1 MENNKDKIALVTD
14 SSCDLPQEL
23 IQRYSIFT
31 LPLRVIYG
39 DKEYRDNID
48 ITPEEIYKRMP
59 DEIPKTSMASVS
71 DAIEVFEKIRKKGI
85 KNILSINISS
95 GLSGTFNMVNL
106 ASKDFP
112 DLNIVTI
119 DSRTLSIG
127 LGFMV
132 YEAAKMIA
140 QGLCIDEI
148 KEKILSLR
156 KKIRIFYCLPILEY
170 LKKGGR
176 INTVAA
182 TIGDIIDIKPIIS
195 VNDEGKYFS
204 YAKVRGRKRSI
215 DRLVKIAKELSEG
228 HTVNMA
234 VMHGYAEKE
243 ALRIKEILSE
253 LPNIKEMLFGQI
265 GPALGVHTG
274 PGLVGV
280 CIYVLNTITQ
290 T

>member
-1 MENNKDKIALVTD
+1 MENNSERIALLTD
-14 SSCDLPQEL
+14 SSCDLPKEIL
-23 IQRYSIFT
+23 EGYKILT

-39 DKEYRDNID
+39 DKEYRDNVD

-59 DEIPKTSMASVS
+59 DEIPKTSMASIS
-71 DAIEVFEKIRKKGI
+71 DAINVFERLRNEGI

-95 GLSGTFNMVNL
+95 GLSGTFNMIEL
-106 ASKDFP
+106 ARKDFP

-119 DSRTLSIG
+119 DSKTLSIG
-127 LGFMV
+127 LGYMV

-140 QGLCIDEI
+140 EGLKIEEI
-148 KEKILSLR
+148 KEKVLALR
-156 KKIRIFYCLPILEY
+156 DKIKLFYCIPVLEY

-182 TIGDIIDIKPIIS
+182 TIGDVMDIKPIIS
-195 VNDEGKYFS
+195 VNEEGKYFS
-204 YAKVRGRKRSI
+204 YTKVRGRKRSL
-215 DRLVKIAKELSEG
+215 DKLVEIAKEVSEG
-228 HTVNMA
+228 YSVNMA

-243 ALRIKEILSE
+243 ALHIKEILSK
-253 LPNIKEMLFGQI
+253 LPNVKEMVFGQI

-280 CIYVLNTITQ
+280 CVYFLNTI
-290 T
+290 

>member
-1 MENNKDKIALVTD
+1 MESNNGKIALITD
-14 SSCDLPQEL
+14 SSCDLPL
-23 IQRYSIFT
+23 DILNKYSILT

-48 ITPEEIYKRMP
+48 ITPEEIYSRMP
-59 DEIPKTSMASVS
+59 DEIPKTSMASIS
-71 DAIEVFEKIRKKGI
+71 DAIEILEKLRKEGI

-95 GLSGTFNMVNL
+95 GLSGTFDMIKMV
-106 ASKDFP
+106 SKDFP
-112 DLNIVTI
+112 DLNIVAI
-119 DSRTLSIG
+119 DSKTLSIG

-132 YEAAKMIA
+132 YEAAKMISL
-140 QGLCIDEI
+140 GLKIEEI
-148 KEKILSLR
+148 KEKVLSLR
-156 KKIRIFYCLPILEY
+156 ERIKIFYCLPILEY

-182 TIGDIIDIKPIIS
+182 TIGDIMDIKPIIS
-195 VNDEGKYFS
+195 VNNEGKYYSFV
-204 YAKVRGRKRSI
+204 KVRGRKRSLEKLI
-215 DRLVKIAKELSEG
+215 EIAKEISEG

-243 ALRIKEILSE
+243 ALRIKNILSQ
-253 LPNIKEMLFGQI
+253 LPNVKEMFFGQI

-280 CIYVLNTITQ
+280 CIHKL
-290 T
+290 

>member
-1 MENNKDKIALVTD
+1 MESNNGKIALITD
-14 SSCDLPQEL
+14 SSCDLPL
-23 IQRYSIFT
+23 DILNKYSILT

-48 ITPEEIYKRMP
+48 ITPEEIYSRMP
-59 DEIPKTSMASVS
+59 DEIPKTSMASIS
-71 DAIEVFEKIRKKGI
+71 DAIEILEKLRKEGI

-95 GLSGTFNMVNL
+95 GLSGTFDMIKMV
-106 ASKDFP
+106 SKDFP
-112 DLNIVTI
+112 DLNIVAI
-119 DSRTLSIG
+119 DSKTLSIG

-132 YEAAKMIA
+132 YEAAKMISL
-140 QGLCIDEI
+140 GLKIEEI
-148 KEKILSLR
+148 KEKVLSLR
-156 KKIRIFYCLPILEY
+156 ERIKIFYCLPILEY

-182 TIGDIIDIKPIIS
+182 TIGDIMDIKPIIS
-195 VNDEGKYFS
+195 VNDEGKYYSFV
-204 YAKVRGRKRSI
+204 KVRGRKRSLE
-215 DRLVKIAKELSEG
+215 RLIEIAKEISEG

-243 ALRIKEILSE
+243 ALRIKNILSQ
-253 LPNIKEMLFGQI
+253 LPNVKEMFFGQI

-280 CIYVLNTITQ
+280 CIHKL
-290 T
+290 

>member
-1 MENNKDKIALVTD
+1 MENNTEKIALVTD
-14 SSCDLPQEL
+14 SSCDLPEEIL
-23 IQRYSIFT
+23 KDYSILT

-59 DEIPKTSMASVS
+59 EEIPKTSMASIS
-71 DAIEVFEKIRKKGI
+71 DAIDVFEKLREKGI

-95 GLSGTFNMVNL
+95 GLSGTFNMIEL
-106 ASKDFP
+106 AKKDFP

-119 DSRTLSIG
+119 DSKTLSIG

-140 QGLCIDEI
+140 EGLKIDEI
-148 KEKILSLR
+148 KDKVLALR
-156 KKIRIFYCLPILEY
+156 ERIKIFYCLPILEY
-170 LKKGGR
+170 LRKGGR

-182 TIGDIIDIKPIIS
+182 TIGDIVDIKPIIS
-195 VNDEGKYFS
+195 VNEEGKYFS
-204 YAKVRGRKRSI
+204 YAKVRGRRRSL
-215 DRLVKIAKELSEG
+215 DRLVEIAKDVSDG
-228 HTVNMA
+228 YSVKMA

-243 ALRIKEILSE
+243 ALHIKEILSN
-253 LPNIKEMLFGQI
+253 LPNVKEMVFGQV

-280 CIYVLNTITQ
+280 CVYKLNSI
-290 T
+290 

>member
-1 MENNKDKIALVTD
+1 MDNNTEKIALVTD
-14 SSCDLPQEL
+14 SSCDLPDNILKE
-23 IQRYSIFT
+23 YSIHT

-48 ITPEEIYKRMP
+48 ITPEEIYKKMP
-59 DEIPKTSMASVS
+59 EEIPKTAMASIS
-71 DAIEVFEKIRKKGI
+71 DAIDVFEKLRTEGI

-95 GLSGTFNMVNL
+95 GLSGTFNMIEM
-106 ASKDFP
+106 AKKDFP

-132 YEAAKMIA
+132 YEAAKMISE
-140 QGLCIDEI
+140 GLKIDEI
-148 KEKILSLR
+148 KDKILSLR
-156 KKIRIFYCLPILEY
+156 EKIKIFYCLPILEY

-195 VNDEGKYFS
+195 VNEEGKYFS
-204 YAKVRGRKRSI
+204 YAKVRGRRRSLDKLI
-215 DRLVKIAKELSEG
+215 EIAKDVSDG
-228 HTVNMA
+228 YSVKMA

-243 ALRIKEILSE
+243 ALHIKEILSN
-253 LPNIKEMLFGQI
+253 LPNVKEMVFGQV

-280 CIYVLNTITQ
+280 CVYVLNSI
-290 T
+290 

>member
-1 MENNKDKIALVTD
+1 MENNTEKIALVTD
-14 SSCDLPQEL
+14 SSCDLPEEIL
-23 IQRYSIFT
+23 KDYSILT

-59 DEIPKTSMASVS
+59 EEIPKTSMASIS
-71 DAIEVFEKIRKKGI
+71 DAIDVFEKLREKGI

-95 GLSGTFNMVNL
+95 GLSGTFNMIEL
-106 ASKDFP
+106 AKKDFP

-119 DSRTLSIG
+119 DSKTLSIG

-140 QGLCIDEI
+140 EGLKIDEI
-148 KEKILSLR
+148 KDKVLALR
-156 KKIRIFYCLPILEY
+156 ERIKIFYCLPILEY
-170 LKKGGR
+170 LRKGGR

-182 TIGDIIDIKPIIS
+182 TIGDIVDIKPIIS
-195 VNDEGKYFS
+195 VNGEGKYFS
-204 YAKVRGRKRSI
+204 YAKVRGRRRSL
-215 DRLVKIAKELSEG
+215 DRLVEIAKDVSDG
-228 HTVNMA
+228 YSVKMA

-243 ALRIKEILSE
+243 ALHIKEILSN
-253 LPNIKEMLFGQI
+253 LPNVKEMVFGQV

-280 CIYVLNTITQ
+280 CVYKLNSI
-290 T
+290 